1 MSEFCIIEWL
11 NKIKVPQLYLG
22 PGGGGGGNGWMGD
35 LAWFKKDDGGGDSE
49 NVFVRGGSPVSI
61 FGAPILHFLDNP
73 MMALMI
79 CY

>member
-1 MSEFCIIEWL
+1 
-11 NKIKVPQLYLG
+11 
-22 PGGGGGGNGWMGD
+22 MGD